1 MTTTTTLYR
10 RIERCRVCGNPRL
23 EPLIDLGEQA
33 LTGVFP
39 RRSDQRVPAGPLVLV
54 KCHGADSCGLVQ
66 LLDSYSSDE
75 MYGDNY
81 GYRSGLNAS
90 MVSHLRGKV
99 ARILERIAVPPGA
112 LVLDIGSNDGTTLSA
127 YPAGRYDRLG
137 IDPTAAKFRQY
148 YPPDVTVVTELF
160 SEAVF
165 RAAVGDRRAAVVTS
179 FAMFY
184 DLENPLAFMRE
195 LHRVLADDGVWVF
208 EQSYLPLMLERNAY
222 DTICHEHIE
231 YYAMSQI
238 AWMAQRTGFKVIDI
252 ERNDIN
258 GGSFSVAVAKSTSAL
273 PETPELARILDEER
287 AAGVDGLEI
296 YRAFADRVAA
306 SRDALR
312 GFLAEARAAGKT
324 VGALGASTKGNVIL
338 QYCGLTAADLV
349 AVGEV
354 NDEKFGGFTPGTL
367 IPICAEADLIARRPD
382 YLLVLPWHFR
392 DTFLRKRDRL
402 QGTTRLV
409 FPLPT
414 LEVV

>member
-1 MTTTTTLYR
+1 MTTTLYQ
-10 RIERCRVCGNPRL
+10 RIDRCRVCGNPRL

-39 RRSDQRVPAGPLVLV
+39 RRRDQRVPGGPLVLV
-54 KCHGADSCGLVQ
+54 KCHGAEACGLVQ
-66 LLDSYSSDE
+66 LLDSYSADE

-90 MVSHLRGKV
+90 MVGHLRGKI
-99 ARILERIAVPPGA
+99 ARILSRVAIPPGSV
-112 LVLDIGSNDGTTLSA
+112 VLDIGSNDGTTLSA
-127 YPAGRYDRLG
+127 YPDGQFTRLG

-148 YPPDVTVVTELF
+148 YPSDVTVVCDLF
-160 SEAVF
+160 SERVF
-165 RAAVGDRRAAVVTS
+165 RAAVGDRQAAVVTS

-184 DLENPLAFMRE
+184 DLEDPLAFMRE

-238 AWMAQRTGFKVIDI
+238 AWMVERTGFKVIDI

-258 GGSFSVAVAKSTSAL
+258 GGSFSVAVAKAASAH
-273 PETPELARILDEER
+273 PETPELARLLGEER
-287 AAGVDGLEI
+287 AAGIDGLEI
-296 YRAFADRVAA
+296 YAAFARRVAA

-312 GFLAEARAAGKT
+312 GFLADARAAGKT

-338 QYCGLTAADLV
+338 QYCGVTADDV
-349 AVGEV
+349 IAVGEV
-354 NDEKFGGFTPGTL
+354 NEDKFGGFTPGTV
-367 IPICAEADLIARRPD
+367 IPICSEAELLAREPD
-382 YLLVLPWHFR
+382 YLLVMPWHFR

-402 QGTTRLV
+402 KGASRLV